1 MMSGYCSDISTID
14 DLPQPINLHKSTL
27 RVDEVKRALHVDDD
41 RVKAMKVS
49 ESVSTVPM
57 EVEEKPVPE
66 TKDSAEFELSHQQ
79 QYQQES
85 DTWNMKGNTSRSL
98 GSYILGH
105 HRLPPPPP
113 PSLNAT
119 TSMPSNHSHLDH
131 NNPPTTI
138 STATMFPRLEERRTV
153 KEASGHSQLNC
164 TPLYT
169 ACHFG
174 NSEVVKLL
182 LELGADINSKNMVI
196 IGMLVLFNSSIFIL
210 FYLFYLFRME
220 GHH

>member
-1 MMSGYCSDISTID
+1 MSGYCSDISTMD

-41 RVKAMKVS
+41 RVKAMIVS
-49 ESVSTVPM
+49 ESMSNIPM
-57 EVEEKPVPE
+57 EVVEKPVPE
-66 TKDSAEFELSHQQ
+66 MKDSAEFELSHQQ
-79 QYQQES
+79 SYQQEP
-85 DTWNMKGNTSRSL
+85 DTWNMKGNHSRSL

-113 PSLNAT
+113 PSLNVT
-119 TSMPSNHSHLDH
+119 TSVPNHSHLDS

-138 STATMFPRLEERRTV
+138 STATTFPRLEERRTF

-174 NSEVVKLL
+174 NSDVVKLL

-196 IGMLVLFNSSIFIL
+196 ICMLLLFNLSIFIL
-210 FYLFYLFRME
+210 FYLFCLIRME